1 MILQLKNKAIIQWYI
16 LLFASTLLILPL
28 FFLKS
33 ELPAWR
39 IFFRLFIPVWLIAFS
54 VYKLYQIHRTKRTNF
69 TA

>member
-1 MILQLKNKAIIQWYI
+1 MIRQLKNKAIIQWGI
-16 LLFASTLLILPL
+16 LLFASTLLILQI

-39 IFFRLFIPVWLIAFS
+39 MFFRFFIPVWLIVSS

-69 TA
+69 IE